1 MKSFLERWIKMWRM
15 VNAKLNHFFEADL
28 TIEQTKELMLFS
40 LFFGIFGVLLAFNVP
55 LGWWL

>member
-1 MKSFLERWIKMWRM
+1 MWRM